1 MSHSPFLDRP
11 PEPQV
16 FVDPSGRRELRVRAG
31 LAAAVA
37 AAAIWL
43 ACLAAGCVGFTGLP
57 AMAPLHATTLRPH
70 RVNVVQH
77 VHRRQALRPES
88 RS

>member
-1 MSHSPFLDRP
+1 MTRSPFLDRA

-16 FVDPSGRRELRVRAG
+16 FVDPTGRRELRVRAG
-31 LAAAVA
+31 LVAAVA

-57 AMAPLHATTLRPH
+57 AMSPLHAMRPHPH
-70 RVNVVQH
+70 RVDVVQR
-77 VHRRQALRPES
+77 VRRAQLRPEG